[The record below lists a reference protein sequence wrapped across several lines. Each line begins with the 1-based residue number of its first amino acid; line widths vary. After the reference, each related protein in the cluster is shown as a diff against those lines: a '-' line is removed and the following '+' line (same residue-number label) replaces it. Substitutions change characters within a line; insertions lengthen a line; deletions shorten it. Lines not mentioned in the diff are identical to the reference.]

1 MINEIF
7 KTNSNF
13 ENRIQKN
20 RSILRKGNKN
30 SINIGDPF

>member
-13 ENRIQKN
+13 ENRIQKK
-20 RSILRKGNKN
+20 SKYLEEKAIKIL
-30 SINIGDPF
+30 